1 MGKVEIQDSD
11 PPRLLCTTSRCID
24 IILKRA
30 KLFLYKI
37 KRSRVNDSINDFAR
51 CIGLLGELLRRV
63 CVGRKAVDNL
73 IKITAGENGC
83 RYSHALTA
91 CNMLPASMGATHF
104 YFIPR
109 SKRARSKQLRC
120 QFLFPNSVP
129 VSLLDIRV
137 EGVKKKKKNTF
148 HEKKVRTKL
157 QQVFERE
164 KRIEL
169 KIDEILTLSPRCI
182 PTFAAGPS
190 GRVHITYANVRPSV
204 PVLPPTTLR
213 PKPAAVKLNNLSIYN
228 TRWKS

>member
-1 MGKVEIQDSD
+1 MRNFCVSANSSINFYSFNGVHQNAFPPTRKYHFASRKVSMGKVEIQDSD

-37 KRSRVNDSINDFAR
+37 KRSRVNDFAR

-137 EGVKKKKKNTF
+137 EGVKKKKKKILFTRRKCEQSYNKF
-148 HEKKVRTKL
+148 SREKK
-157 QQVFERE
+157 E
-164 KRIEL
+164 
-169 KIDEILTLSPRCI
+169 
-182 PTFAAGPS
+182 
-190 GRVHITYANVRPSV
+190 
-204 PVLPPTTLR
+204 
-213 PKPAAVKLNNLSIYN
+213 
-228 TRWKS
+228 